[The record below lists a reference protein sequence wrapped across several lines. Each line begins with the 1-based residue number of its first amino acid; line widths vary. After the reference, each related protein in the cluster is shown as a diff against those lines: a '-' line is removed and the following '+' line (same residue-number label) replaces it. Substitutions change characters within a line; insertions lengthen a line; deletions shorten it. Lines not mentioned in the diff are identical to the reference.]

1 MELTVVYTTE
11 IIQLFLAVY
20 DINLSD
26 VTDTASSLNQT
37 RHTVQLMWWMS
48 VNSSEYKQKYD
59 EIVKQNGILTI
70 DNRVSRSHCHI
81 K

>member
-37 RHTVQLMWWMS
+37 RHTVQLM
-48 VNSSEYKQKYD
+48 
-59 EIVKQNGILTI
+59 
-70 DNRVSRSHCHI
+70 
-81 K
+81 